1 MDDSARVA
9 AQLDSGAKQ
18 GNNTALAD
26 ELLTVPRPP
35 EFSDSEAPRNA
46 AILPGR
52 AGLLASVHKH
62 AQMVGIEHATLAACD
77 ALYSEGLCF
86 PAASVGAHGAFA
98 MTDHAQISLM

>member
-9 AQLDSGAKQ
+9 AQLDSRAKR

-62 AQMVGIEHATLAACD
+62 AQMVGNIAHATLAAWRVTTKQQCTAVACSEAQS
-77 ALYSEGLCF
+77 ALVM
-86 PAASVGAHGAFA
+86 A
-98 MTDHAQISLM
+98 DHVKIVLM